1 MSAVGNTKNN
11 VARVEAVLRSPDAA
25 PWVQAPEGLRDRV
38 MASLDAAP
46 SRSATQD
53 SQASWSSMGWWRPL
67 AAAASVAII
76 AGGLGVLAG
85 ALAWRS
91 SPADHMLAEALP
103 ESINEPSEPLRE
115 ITTHEA
121 DRPVVVLARAFDDL
135 RPAGSSR
142 LMASVAA
149 PMRTEAEG
157 LASET
162 RLAARTVLSRLPF
175 VSME

>member
-1 MSAVGNTKNN
+1 MSASGNTRNKL
-11 VARVEAVLRSPDAA
+11 ARVEAVLRSPDAA
-25 PWVQAPEGLRDRV
+25 PWVAAPAGLHDRV
-38 MASLDAAP
+38 MASLDATPA
-46 SRSATQD
+46 RVLAHD
-53 SQASWSSMGWWRPL
+53 HRASWVSMRSWRTL

-85 ALAWRS
+85 AIAWRS
-91 SPADHMLAEALP
+91 TPADALLAGASP
-103 ESINEPSEPLRE
+103 ESINVPSETVQQITPRE
-115 ITTHEA
+115 V

-149 PMRTEAEG
+149 PMRSEAEG